1 MSYDYLYLLSE
12 IRFGKMN
19 TIVFYHKNYRFL
31 MLLYFTGTYYGIKL
45 WSVSFNSPT
54 YRVILH
60 PSVCLIVNA
69 EDI

>member
-31 MLLYFTGTYYGIKL
+31 MLLNYIGTYYGIKL
-45 WSVSFNSPT
+45 GSVSFNSST
-54 YRVILH
+54 YRVVLH
-60 PSVCLIVNA
+60 PSVCLIVNGG
-69 EDI
+69 DI